1 MVINSF
7 HIREMLIYGVS
18 GAVQGWSCFCAL
30 ITVCQL
36 FLQDQPVLVDPI
48 SNFVWCNSVIH
59 FFLPRL
65 LLRLL
70 QSPNASHKGSKVLV
84 IPRLPIFI
92 ETCFPLC
99 GLLYFMVLKTL
110 LFFGTGKMWV
120 DDISAECRLLVS
132 GHGSV
137 FIHRGLISGQFKS
150 DIATGFSAAKR
161 DWSCFSRISWQWRG

>member
-1 MVINSF
+1 MFLCPDYSLSDKYSCRTTRFLLIQSPILCGVI
-7 HIREMLIYGVS
+7 
-18 GAVQGWSCFCAL
+18 
-30 ITVCQL
+30 VCDSL
-36 FLQDQPVLVDPI
+36 
-48 SNFVWCNSVIH
+48 

-99 GLLYFMVLKTL
+99 GLLYFMVLKNL

-161 DWSCFSRISWQWRG
+161 D